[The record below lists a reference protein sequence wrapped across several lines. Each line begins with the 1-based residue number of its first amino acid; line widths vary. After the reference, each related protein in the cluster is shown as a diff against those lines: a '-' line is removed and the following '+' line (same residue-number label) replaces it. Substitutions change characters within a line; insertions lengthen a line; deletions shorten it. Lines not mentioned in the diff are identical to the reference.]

1 MLLMHEFFIRGYI
14 LPDRMS
20 KINLNE
26 EERE

>member
-1 MLLMHEFFIRGYI
+1 MLLMHEFYARGYL

-20 KINLNE
+20 KINLSE

>member
-1 MLLMHEFFIRGYI
+1 MLLMHEFYSRGYL

-20 KINLNE
+20 KINLSE